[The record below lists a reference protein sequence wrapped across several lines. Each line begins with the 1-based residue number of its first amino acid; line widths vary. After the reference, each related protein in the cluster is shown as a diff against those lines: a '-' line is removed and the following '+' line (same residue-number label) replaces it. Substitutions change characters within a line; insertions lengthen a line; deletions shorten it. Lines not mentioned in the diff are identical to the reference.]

1 MSLVLNDLGHDRYQ
15 EYYAINNINDGFN
28 TITKTAQLKL
38 VKGDRVYVNFSGDFF
53 MPLAAGQT
61 VFEGQLIRQ
70 VFKLMIQCQP
80 LIGLF

>member
-1 MSLVLNDLGHDRYQ
+1 MSLVLNDLGNDRYQ
-15 EYYAINNINDGFN
+15 EYYAINNINDGLN

-38 VKGDRVYVNFSGDFF
+38 LKGDRISVDFSGDFF

-70 VFKLMIQCQP
+70 VFKLMIQC
-80 LIGLF
+80 